1 MILNN
6 IEQRIKTCREKSFQF
21 FNKINSD
28 LGVKYTINHD
38 LKKYPSAELYGTWSY
53 VLGKS
58 LTSTKE
64 IFNEFER
71 ESLINSLK
79 KFRQTDGTFYP
90 KMLNN
95 IKNSKSH
102 EYLKLH
108 TSNYAMGAMI
118 KLDENFDFQSTF
130 FDQFL
135 EADRLQ
141 NWLDQR
147 SFIRP
152 WEESNN
158 IVNVASYLALCDTNG
173 DLKAKRRLYQ
183 MLDWHEKFRNSKSGG
198 FDKLSL
204 SKNHIVQSMAG
215 AVHNFHIYHY
225 LGEKINYEEK
235 IANNVIPH
243 LFEGPLTACLSI
255 DFVEL
260 ACYSIDHLD
269 TRNQLVLANALLYH
283 LDSLLNYQNNDGG
296 WNENETAKRPTTAAG
311 MIEKNA
317 SSCSY
322 ATWFRLC
329 SIAMI
334 SKTLLNDNH
343 NTWEF
348 RSDLGM
354 GYHSKKWTKLNI
366 SSADIKKS
374 IHYQYKLKNIP
385 SVVKKKCIEFAS
397 KII

>member
-225 LGEKINYEEK
+225 LGEKIN
-235 IANNVIPH
+235 
-243 LFEGPLTACLSI
+243 
-255 DFVEL
+255 
-260 ACYSIDHLD
+260 
-269 TRNQLVLANALLYH
+269 
-283 LDSLLNYQNNDGG
+283 
-296 WNENETAKRPTTAAG
+296 
-311 MIEKNA
+311 
-317 SSCSY
+317 
-322 ATWFRLC
+322 
-329 SIAMI
+329 
-334 SKTLLNDNH
+334 
-343 NTWEF
+343 
-348 RSDLGM
+348 
-354 GYHSKKWTKLNI
+354 
-366 SSADIKKS
+366 
-374 IHYQYKLKNIP
+374 
-385 SVVKKKCIEFAS
+385 
-397 KII
+397 